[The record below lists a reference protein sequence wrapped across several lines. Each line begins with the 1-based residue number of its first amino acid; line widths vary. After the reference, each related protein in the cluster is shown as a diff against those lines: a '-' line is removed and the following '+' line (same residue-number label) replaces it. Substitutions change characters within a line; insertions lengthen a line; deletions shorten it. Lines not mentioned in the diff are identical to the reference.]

1 MQTHPIRRRLR
12 AVGLA
17 SMLAVA
23 TVTFVACSDDD
34 EPEATAEASTTEAA
48 SATEAMTATAAA
60 TEAMTATAS
69 ATEAMTATPAATSG
83 ATVAISAEGPLAP
96 YLVGPNGHTLYL
108 FTNDAAGVSNCT
120 GGCLANWP
128 PLLVEAGEEPTA
140 GDGVTGELGVI
151 EREDGAGRQVTYNG
165 IPLYYWAA
173 DTAPG
178 QTTGHEVGGVWFVVP
193 PDQTTATAPIKSSGD
208 GPGY

>member
-12 AVGLA
+12 ALGVA
-17 SMLAVA
+17 SMVAIVAVA
-23 TVTFVACSDDD
+23 LVACSDD
-34 EPEATAEASTTEAA
+34 EPEATATAEASTTETTA
-48 SATEAMTATAAA
+48 ATAATASPAA

-69 ATEAMTATPAATSG
+69 ATEAMTATPAANSG
-83 ATVAISAEGPLAP
+83 ATVAISADGPLAP
-96 YLVGPNGHTLYL
+96 FLVGPNGHTLYL

-128 PLLVEAGEEPTA
+128 PLLVAAGEEPTA
-140 GDGVTGELGVI
+140 GEGVTGELGVI

-178 QTTGHEVGGVWFVVP
+178 QTSGHEVGGVWFVVP
-193 PDQTTATAPIKSSGD
+193 PDQTTAAAPIQSSGD

>member
-12 AVGLA
+12 ALGVA
-17 SMLAVA
+17 SMVAIAAVA
-23 TVTFVACSDDD
+23 LVACSDDE
-34 EPEATAEASTTEAA
+34 EPEATAEASMTETAA
-48 SATEAMTATAAA
+48 ATEAMTATAAA
-60 TEAMTATAS
+60 TEVMTATAS
-69 ATEAMTATPAATSG
+69 ATEAMTATPEVMAG
-83 ATVAISAEGPLAP
+83 ATVAISSDGPLAP
-96 YLVGPNGHTLYL
+96 FLVGPNGHTLYL
-108 FTNDAAGVSNCT
+108 FTNDADGVSNCT

-128 PLLVEAGEEPTA
+128 PLLVAAGEEPTA

-165 IPLYYWAA
+165 IPLYFWAA
-173 DTAPG
+173 DTAAG

-193 PDQTTATAPIKSSGD
+193 PDQTTASAPIKNSAD